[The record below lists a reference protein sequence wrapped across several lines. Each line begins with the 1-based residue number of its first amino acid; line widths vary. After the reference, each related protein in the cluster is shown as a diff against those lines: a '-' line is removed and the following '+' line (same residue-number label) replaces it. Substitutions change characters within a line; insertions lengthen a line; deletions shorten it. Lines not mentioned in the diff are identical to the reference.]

1 LPFLQKTIFEKFKG
15 ATHRNIYEKS
25 LRSLQLTFLETDI
38 LFLLYMRKLIVIIMV
53 LISFFGLTGSKSDT
67 DPSTWSNKKID
78 DWFAKN
84 EWSGGWTITPDAS
97 INKREF
103 AVSYFKNKER
113 WEKAFNFLKNSDL
126 TKLEVRRYDIDGDN
140 LFATVSEYISKNE
153 ATVNFEAHRKYI
165 DIQYVISGKEV
176 INIAPLTSVEEVI
189 TPYDET
195 KDIEF
200 VTVSKIVSYK
210 ASPSNFF
217 IFFPGDTHRPGLK
230 DGVNSPVRKVVIK
243 VKVD

>member
-1 LPFLQKTIFEKFKG
+1 MKNLI
-15 ATHRNIYEKS
+15 AT
-25 LRSLQLTFLETDI
+25 
-38 LFLLYMRKLIVIIMV
+38 IMV
-53 LISFFGLTGSKSDT
+53 LISFLGFMGSKTDSD
-67 DPSTWSNKKID
+67 PATWSNKKID
-78 DWFAKN
+78 EWFEKK
-84 EWSGGWTITPDAS
+84 EWSAGWTVTPDAS
-97 INKREF
+97 INKKEL
-103 AVSYFKNKER
+103 AISYFKNKAR
-113 WEKAFNFLKNSDL
+113 WQKAFNFLKNTDL
-126 TKLEVRRYDIDGDN
+126 TKLDLKRYDIDGDK

-153 ATVNFEAHRKYI
+153 ETTNFEAHRKYI